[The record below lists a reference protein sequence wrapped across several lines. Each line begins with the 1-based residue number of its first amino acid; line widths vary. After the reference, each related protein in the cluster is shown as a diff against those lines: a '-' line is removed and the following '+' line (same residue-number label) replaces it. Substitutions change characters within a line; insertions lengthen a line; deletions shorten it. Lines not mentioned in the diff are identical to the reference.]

1 MPIVRVHR
9 NNTPENVGG
18 TILVTNS
25 PLDIS
30 SGVTVELRPSVFN
43 RKGIWTLFSFPSI
56 IPNQS
61 GSYASY
67 ITLDTSG
74 LSGLSAGI
82 PYRDGNKIKV
92 VLS

>member
-18 TILVTNS
+18 TVEATS
-25 PLDIS
+25 FLDVS
-30 SGVTVELRPSVFN
+30 SGVTVELRSSVFN
-43 RKGIWTLFSFPSI
+43 KRGIWTLFSFPSI
-56 IPNQS
+56 TPNQS